1 MDHTQK
7 KYESGRGGTSLRQW
21 IPNKS
26 IALICIHQLKVLPN
40 DDQLIQKVQIMTAK
54 DREKKFF
61 KRPVHKLVLLLA
73 K

>member
-1 MDHTQK
+1 MDQTQK
-7 KYESGRGGTSLRQW
+7 HESGRGGTSLRQW
-21 IPNKS
+21 IPKKS
-26 IALICIHQLKVLPN
+26 MAFIPSHQLKVLPS

-54 DREKKFF
+54 DREQKFF

>member
-1 MDHTQK
+1 MT
-7 KYESGRGGTSLRQW
+7 
-21 IPNKS
+21 N
-26 IALICIHQLKVLPN
+26 
-40 DDQLIQKVQIMTAK
+40 IQKVQIMTAK